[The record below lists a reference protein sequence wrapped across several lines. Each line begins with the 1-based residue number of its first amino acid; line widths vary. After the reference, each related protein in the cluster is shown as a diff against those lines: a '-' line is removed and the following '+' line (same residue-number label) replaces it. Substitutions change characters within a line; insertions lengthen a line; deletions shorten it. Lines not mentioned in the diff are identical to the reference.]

1 MPQEKRTFQTERTRN
16 ELKEKKKIEY
26 MDLDERI
33 KQRLKEPNEIPNN
46 NLLSSK
52 ASSTVYKLC
61 GRRIAPKVVIT
72 MSKNRRDGERNW
84 WTWKKYARGLL
95 DYLIPDNMPDIIA
108 AKYRDGGEL
117 PMMDKI
123 PPFYKVKVKH
133 GMRNGK
139 MQNPIRIVQDQ
150 DS

>member
-72 MSKNRRDGERNW
+72 MSKNRRDGERN
-84 WTWKKYARGLL
+84 
-95 DYLIPDNMPDIIA
+95 
-108 AKYRDGGEL
+108 
-117 PMMDKI
+117 
-123 PPFYKVKVKH
+123 
-133 GMRNGK
+133 
-139 MQNPIRIVQDQ
+139 
-150 DS
+150 